1 MSHLLP
7 SLLAM
12 RAFEAA
18 GRHQSVKKAAAE
30 LQVTPAAV
38 SQQIKKLEAEL
49 ELELFV
55 RGSSQV
61 SPTQAGRELQKAFEG
76 AFDQMRRAVDMVTNP
91 RSDSVT
97 VGSSPSFSAKCILPA
112 LPTFMSAHPELNVS
126 LTLERDFRKL
136 LKAGFDISV
145 IFIDKVPRGFEAQLL
160 RDECLVPL
168 ASPDFIDRHS
178 LESPRDLTDVRLL
191 ADDSMSAFPI
201 EVPDWTQ
208 WFEAVGLEAEASS
221 CAVAFESNAS
231 HAIDAAVAG
240 QGVLLGRQTLAFH
253 DVSAGRL
260 VEVFEPALPMP
271 CSYYLMAKP
280 EKLRDAA
287 VQRVWRWLSEEL
299 FRREEVRSQPPA
311 VADVTAA

>member
-18 GRHQSVKKAAAE
+18 GQHQSVKKAAAE

-49 ELELFV
+49 GLELFV

-61 SPTQAGRELQKAFEG
+61 SPTQAGRELQKAFES

-126 LTLERDFRKL
+126 LSLERDFRKL

-145 IFIDKVPRGFEAQLL
+145 IFID
-160 RDECLVPL
+160 
-168 ASPDFIDRHS
+168 
-178 LESPRDLTDVRLL
+178 
-191 ADDSMSAFPI
+191 
-201 EVPDWTQ
+201 
-208 WFEAVGLEAEASS
+208 
-221 CAVAFESNAS
+221 
-231 HAIDAAVAG
+231 
-240 QGVLLGRQTLAFH
+240 
-253 DVSAGRL
+253 
-260 VEVFEPALPMP
+260 
-271 CSYYLMAKP
+271 
-280 EKLRDAA
+280 
-287 VQRVWRWLSEEL
+287 
-299 FRREEVRSQPPA
+299 
-311 VADVTAA
+311 